1 MNRKLWTWILLALVL
16 SLALIQHVRA
26 AQADDDEDD
35 DDDVE
40 VTEGTGASGGGATP
54 DDEDFVYTEEDDIEI
69 AQNVVAAPDIQTV
82 VHFPVHPD
90 KKFPLQAPITV
101 LVGLHNKGD
110 KTFNLSY
117 VAASFRTRFDFSYV
131 IDNFTAVDISNV
143 VLPPHT
149 EITVEYAFR
158 PDKNLEPVEFW
169 LYGWIVYNGTGSE
182 AKDDGGGEMRLYRST
197 FYNSTIELVDRPYDV
212 NVRRVFTYFFG
223 LAVVGLA
230 GFFGYDRM
238 TRRKRGRLMRS
249 ATGGGGGSSG
259 DSSDNSD
266 VIDQWIPDSIASK
279 NRQKSKRKL

>member
-1 MNRKLWTWILLALVL
+1 
-16 SLALIQHVRA
+16 LIQHVRA
-26 AQADDDEDD
+26 AHADEDD
-35 DDDVE
+35 EDDVE
-40 VTEGTGASGGGATP
+40 VTEDSGAGAGTGGGATP

-69 AQNVVAAPDIQTV
+69 AQSVVAAADIQTV

-110 KTFNLSY
+110 NSYNLSY

-149 EITVEYAFR
+149 EVTVEYAFR

-169 LYGWIVYNGTGSE
+169 LYGWIVYNGTE
-182 AKDDGGGEMRLYRST
+182 AGKDDSTRLYRST

-223 LAVVGLA
+223 AAVLGLA
-230 GFFGYDRM
+230 GFFGYQM
-238 TRRKRGRLMRS
+238 TSRRKKGGGGGWHVRS
-249 ATGGGGGSSG
+249 PTGGGG
-259 DSSDNSD
+259 DSDHSD
-266 VIDQWIPDSIASK
+266 VIDQWIPDSVASK
-279 NRQKSKRKL
+279 NRQKSRRTK